1 LDKSLKGEAKILKAL
16 RSLIMI
22 IIIKCNKIYF
32 KTFIIIAEASVAFV
46 NNN

>member
-22 IIIKCNKIYF
+22 IIIKCNKIF